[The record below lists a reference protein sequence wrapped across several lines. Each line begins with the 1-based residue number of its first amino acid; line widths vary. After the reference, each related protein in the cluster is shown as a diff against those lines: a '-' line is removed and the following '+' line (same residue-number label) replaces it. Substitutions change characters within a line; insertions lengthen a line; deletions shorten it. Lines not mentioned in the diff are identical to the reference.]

1 MTLITTTEIYFR
13 NVQPEDPPN
22 ITNVTRESIRHREV
36 KQLGKEVAGE
46 EIQF

>member
-13 NVQPEDPPN
+13 NVQPEDTPN
-22 ITNVTRESIRHREV
+22 STNVTRESIRHREV